1 MKANNLQFTN
11 YTKRGNLLR
20 LIELHKGQFF
30 TVEFVKKDGTL
41 RKMNCRTGV
50 KKYLVKNGRT
60 IKTTPAIENG
70 ILKVYDVKN
79 GYRSINI
86 DTIKTISIGGIKLKY

>member
-1 MKANNLQFTN
+1 MKAKNLNFAH

-20 LIELHKGQFF
+20 LIEMHKGQFF

-50 KKYLVKNGRT
+50 KKYLVKNGKK
-60 IKTTPAIENG
+60 IKTTPAIDNG
-70 ILKVYDVKN
+70 ILKVYEIGN
-79 GYRSINI
+79 FYRSINI
-86 DTIKTISIGGIKLKY
+86 DTIKSISIGGIKLNY